1 MTDQT
6 AAEHIDE
13 VRRRRAELRESIG
26 EMESALAQAA
36 HGREAEWT
44 TLVRERS
51 AQLEDDF
58 AIHLEVAEA
67 PNGLHTQVLA
77 DAPYLAPQ
85 VNRLQR
91 DHAAITKQF
100 AEVHG
105 LLDAPEGAVDVDAVR
120 LSLTDLIGMLVR
132 HRQRGADLLW
142 DAYATS
148 LGGET

>member
-51 AQLEDDF
+51 AQLEEDF

-67 PNGLHTQVLA
+67 PSGLHTQVLA

-85 VNRLQR
+85 VARLQR
-91 DHAAITKQF
+91 DHAGISKQF
-100 AEVHG
+100 TAVHG
-105 LLDAPEGAVDVDAVR
+105 LLGVPEGDIDVDALR
-120 LSLTDLIGMLVR
+120 LSLTDLIGLLVR

>member
-26 EMESALAQAA
+26 EMELALAQAA
-36 HGREAEWT
+36 HGREADWT
-44 TLVRERS
+44 ALVRERS
-51 AQLEDDF
+51 AQLEEDF

-91 DHAAITKQF
+91 DHAAISKQF
-100 AEVHG
+100 TEVHE
-105 LLDAPEGAVDVDAVR
+105 LLDNSGGDVDVEAVR

>member
-26 EMESALAQAA
+26 EMELALAQAA
-36 HGREAEWT
+36 HGREADWT
-44 TLVRERS
+44 ALVRERS
-51 AQLEDDF
+51 AQLEEDF

-67 PNGLHTQVLA
+67 PNGLHTQVLS

-91 DHAAITKQF
+91 DHAAISKQF
-100 AEVHG
+100 TEVHK
-105 LLDAPEGAVDVDAVR
+105 LLDNSGGDVDVEAVR

>member
-6 AAEHIDE
+6 AAEQIDK

-26 EMESALAQAA
+26 AMESALAEAA

-44 TLVRERS
+44 GLVRERS

-67 PNGLHTQVLA
+67 PTGLHTQVLA

-85 VNRLQR
+85 VNRLKR
-91 DHAAITKQF
+91 DHAGISKQF
-100 AEVHG
+100 TEAHA
-105 LLDAPEGAVDVDAVR
+105 LLDPPGGDIDVDAVR
-120 LSLTDLIGMLVR
+120 LCLTDLIGMLVR